1 MAIKVGQFPKK
12 QNAKLTGMD
21 GPLLHGILG
30 AVAIVEG
37 DIRGDLFPKVVA
49 IEPPVGEEHRCWCG
63 GIGTARSR
71 ARHDNNGR
79 DAESAREEENRK
91 TRFCSYVRK

>member
-1 MAIKVGQFPKK
+1 MSWRLEEYRSRTVPKK

-37 DIRGDLFPKVVA
+37 DIGGDLFPKVVA
-49 IEPPVGEEHRCWCG
+49 IEPPVGEEHRCWC
-63 GIGTARSR
+63 RR
-71 ARHDNNGR
+71 
-79 DAESAREEENRK
+79 
-91 TRFCSYVRK
+91 

>member
-63 GIGTARSR
+63 GIGTAWGQ
-71 ARHDNNGR
+71 AHGG
-79 DAESAREEENRK
+79 ENEVSFFRR
-91 TRFCSYVRK
+91 TYMYVIE